1 MKNIGNEE
9 IETQGMHNSYDLYW
23 KDLHISQVYL
33 YAFSL
38 DSFVSNLLIHLFWI
52 PEQPAKT
59 VTTACESTYTFSFI
73 SHHFPDKVDNQIHH
87 PQSPGYWEKCD
98 SARLMPHGP
107 LLS

>member
-1 MKNIGNEE
+1 MPFPQIPLFLVF
-9 IETQGMHNSYDLYW
+9 QS
-23 KDLHISQVYL
+23 IS
-33 YAFSL
+33 
-38 DSFVSNLLIHLFWI
+38 FWI

-73 SHHFPDKVDNQIHH
+73 SHHFPDKVDKQIHH